1 MPNAS
6 TLSLLEEEEEMGMA
20 SRSIGL
26 KEIGE
31 ALKKAKSGWYS
42 LHMAAASH
50 AIAQR
55 IPLVDFILEVRDAR
69 VTPPCTTIPHQ
80 LFDDMSDLICMYT
93 FLFF

>member
-1 MPNAS
+1 
-6 TLSLLEEEEEMGMA
+6 
-20 SRSIGL
+20 
-26 KEIGE
+26 
-31 ALKKAKSGWYS
+31 
-42 LHMAAASH
+42 MAAASH

>member
-1 MPNAS
+1 LPNAS
-6 TLSLLEEEEEMGMA
+6 TLSLLEEEEEEEEEMGMA

-69 VTPPCTTIPHQ
+69 VM
-80 LFDDMSDLICMYT
+80 L
-93 FLFF
+93 